1 MWSFRGANEKNKLL
15 LINYKKSLQ
24 YSNINKDTIK
34 AYQKDVYGLMLWLQD
49 KDIDTLEATVDDLS
63 EYMNSL
69 DISKGR
75 RERILVSLNR
85 FYELN
90 KKNKK
95 IKNNII
101 KEYGG
106 IREAEQIFD
115 KSIDEIIS

>member
-1 MWSFRGANEKNKLL
+1 MKHNIMWSFRGANEKNKLL

-24 YSNINKDTIK
+24 YSDVNKDTIK
-34 AYQKDVYGLMLWLQD
+34 AYQKDVYGFMIWLQN

-95 IKNNII
+95 IKINIVE
-101 KEYGG
+101 KY
-106 IREAEQIFD
+106 RTD
-115 KSIDEIIS
+115 R

>member
-24 YSNINKDTIK
+24 YNNVNENTIK
-34 AYQKDVYGLMLWLQD
+34 AYQKDVYGFMLWLQD
-49 KDIDTLEATVDDLS
+49 KDIDILEATVDDLS
-63 EYMNSL
+63 EYVDSL

-75 RERILVSLNR
+75 RERILVSLNK

-95 IKNNII
+95 NKINIVE
-101 KEYGG
+101 KY
-106 IREAEQIFD
+106 RTD
-115 KSIDEIIS
+115 R

>member
-1 MWSFRGANEKNKLL
+1 MKHNIMWSFRGANEKNKLL

-24 YSNINKDTIK
+24 YSNVSENTIK

-95 IKNNII
+95 IKINIVE
-101 KEYGG
+101 KY
-106 IREAEQIFD
+106 RTD
-115 KSIDEIIS
+115 R

>member
-1 MWSFRGANEKNKLL
+1 MKHNIMWSFRGANEKNKLL

-24 YSNINKDTIK
+24 YSNVNEDTIK
-34 AYQKDVYGLMLWLQD
+34 AYQKDVYGFMLWLQD
-49 KDIDTLEATVDDLS
+49 KDTDVLGATVDDLS
-63 EYMNSL
+63 EYMNLL

-95 IKNNII
+95 IKINIVE
-101 KEYGG
+101 KY
-106 IREAEQIFD
+106 RTD
-115 KSIDEIIS
+115 R

>member
-1 MWSFRGANEKNKLL
+1 MKHNIMWSFRGANDKNKLL

-24 YSNINKDTIK
+24 YSNVNEDTIK
-34 AYQKDVYGLMLWLQD
+34 AYQKDVYGFMLWLQD
-49 KDIDTLEATVDDLS
+49 KDTDVLGATVDDLS

-75 RERILVSLNR
+75 RGRILVSLNR

-95 IKNNII
+95 IKINIVE
-101 KEYGG
+101 KY
-106 IREAEQIFD
+106 RTD
-115 KSIDEIIS
+115 R

>member
-1 MWSFRGANEKNKLL
+1 MKHNIMWSFRGANEKNKLL

-34 AYQKDVYGLMLWLQD
+34 AYQKDVYGFMLWLQD
-49 KDIDTLEATVDDLS
+49 KDIDILEATVYDLS

-101 KEYGG
+101 KEY
-106 IREAEQIFD
+106 RTLKQL
-115 KSIDEIIS
+115 K

>member
-1 MWSFRGANEKNKLL
+1 MKHNIMWSFRGANEKNKLL

-24 YSNINKDTIK
+24 YSNVNEDTIK
-34 AYQKDVYGLMLWLQD
+34 AYQKDVYGFMLWLQD
-49 KDIDTLEATVDDLS
+49 KDIDILEATVYDLS
-63 EYMNSL
+63 KYINSL

-95 IKNNII
+95 IKINIVE
-101 KEYGG
+101 KY
-106 IREAEQIFD
+106 RTD
-115 KSIDEIIS
+115 R

>member
-1 MWSFRGANEKNKLL
+1 MKHNIMWSFRGANEKNKLL

-24 YSNINKDTIK
+24 YSNVNKDTIK
-34 AYQKDVYGLMLWLQD
+34 AYQKDVYGFMLWLQD
-49 KDIDTLEATVDDLS
+49 KDIDTLEATAGDLS

-75 RERILVSLNR
+75 RERILVSLNK

-95 IKNNII
+95 IKINIVE
-101 KEYGG
+101 KY
-106 IREAEQIFD
+106 RTD
-115 KSIDEIIS
+115 R

>member
-1 MWSFRGANEKNKLL
+1 MKHNIMWSFRGANEKNKLL

-24 YSNINKDTIK
+24 YSNINEDTIK
-34 AYQKDVYGLMLWLQD
+34 AYQKDVYGFMLWLQD
-49 KDIDTLEATVDDLS
+49 KDIDTLETTVDDLS

-101 KEYGG
+101 KEY
-106 IREAEQIFD
+106 RTLKQL
-115 KSIDEIIS
+115 K

>member
-24 YSNINKDTIK
+24 YSNVNEDTIK
-34 AYQKDVYGLMLWLQD
+34 AYQKDVYGFMLWLQD

-85 FYELN
+85 FMNLIRRI
-90 KKNKK
+90 KK
-95 IKNNII
+95 
-101 KEYGG
+101 
-106 IREAEQIFD
+106 
-115 KSIDEIIS
+115 

>member
-49 KDIDTLEATVDDLS
+49 KDIDTLEATVDDL
-63 EYMNSL
+63 
-69 DISKGR
+69 
-75 RERILVSLNR
+75 NR

-95 IKNNII
+95 IKINII
-101 KEYGG
+101 KEY
-106 IREAEQIFD
+106 RTLKQL
-115 KSIDEIIS
+115 K

>member
-34 AYQKDVYGLMLWLQD
+34 AYQKDVYGFMLWLQD
-49 KDIDTLEATVDDLS
+49 KDIDILETTVDDLS

-95 IKNNII
+95 IKINIVE
-101 KEYGG
+101 KY
-106 IREAEQIFD
+106 RTD
-115 KSIDEIIS
+115 R

>member
-1 MWSFRGANEKNKLL
+1 MKHNIMWSFRGANEKNKLL

-34 AYQKDVYGLMLWLQD
+34 AYQKDVYGFMLWLQD
-49 KDIDTLEATVDDLS
+49 KDIDILEATVYDLS
-63 EYMNSL
+63 EYMDSL

-75 RERILVSLNR
+75 RERILVSLNK

-95 IKNNII
+95 IKINIVE
-101 KEYGG
+101 KY
-106 IREAEQIFD
+106 RNR
-115 KSIDEIIS
+115 

>member
-1 MWSFRGANEKNKLL
+1 MKHNIMWSFRGANEKNKLL

-24 YSNINKDTIK
+24 YSNINEDTIK
-34 AYQKDVYGLMLWLQD
+34 AYQKDVYGFMLWLQD
-49 KDIDTLEATVDDLS
+49 KDIDTLGATVDDLS

-101 KEYGG
+101 KEY
-106 IREAEQIFD
+106 RTLKQL
-115 KSIDEIIS
+115 K

>member
-1 MWSFRGANEKNKLL
+1 MKHNIMWSFRGANEKNKLL

-34 AYQKDVYGLMLWLQD
+34 AYQKDVYGFMLWLQD
-49 KDIDTLEATVDDLS
+49 KDIDTLETTVDDLS
-63 EYMNSL
+63 EYMDSL

-75 RERILVSLNR
+75 RERILVSLNK

-95 IKNNII
+95 IKINIVE
-101 KEYGG
+101 KY
-106 IREAEQIFD
+106 RNR
-115 KSIDEIIS
+115 

>member
-1 MWSFRGANEKNKLL
+1 MKHNIMWSFRGANEKNKLL
-15 LINYKKSLQ
+15 LLNYKNSLQ

-34 AYQKDVYGLMLWLQD
+34 AYQKDVYGFMLWLQD
-49 KDIDTLEATVDDLS
+49 KDIDILEATVYDLS

-95 IKNNII
+95 IKINIVE
-101 KEYGG
+101 KY
-106 IREAEQIFD
+106 RTD
-115 KSIDEIIS
+115 R

>member
-1 MWSFRGANEKNKLL
+1 MKHNIMWSFRGANEKNKLL

-24 YSNINKDTIK
+24 YSNVNETTIK
-34 AYQKDVYGLMLWLQD
+34 AYQKDVYGFMLWLQD
-49 KDIDTLEATVDDLS
+49 KDIDTLVATEDNLS

-75 RERILVSLNR
+75 RERILVSLNK

-95 IKNNII
+95 IKINIVE
-101 KEYGG
+101 KY
-106 IREAEQIFD
+106 RTD
-115 KSIDEIIS
+115 R

>member
-24 YSNINKDTIK
+24 YSNVNENTIK
-34 AYQKDVYGLMLWLQD
+34 AYQKDVYGFMLWLQD
-49 KDIDTLEATVDDLS
+49 KDIDILETTVYDLS
-63 EYMNSL
+63 EYMDSL

-75 RERILVSLNR
+75 RERILVSLNK

-95 IKNNII
+95 IKINIVE
-101 KEYGG
+101 KY
-106 IREAEQIFD
+106 RNR
-115 KSIDEIIS
+115 

>member
-1 MWSFRGANEKNKLL
+1 MKHNIMWSFRGANEKNKLL

-34 AYQKDVYGLMLWLQD
+34 AYQKDVYGFMLWLQD
-49 KDIDTLEATVDDLS
+49 KDIDILEATVYDLS

-95 IKNNII
+95 IKINIVE
-101 KEYGG
+101 KY
-106 IREAEQIFD
+106 RTD
-115 KSIDEIIS
+115 R

>member
-24 YSNINKDTIK
+24 FSNINKDTIK
-34 AYQKDVYGLMLWLQD
+34 AYQKDVYGFMLWLQD
-49 KDIDTLEATVDDLS
+49 KDIDTLDATVDDLS

-75 RERILVSLNR
+75 RERILVSLNK

-95 IKNNII
+95 IKINIVEKYRNRQMI
-101 KEYGG
+101 K
-106 IREAEQIFD
+106 IV
-115 KSIDEIIS
+115 

>member
-1 MWSFRGANEKNKLL
+1 MKHNVMWSFRGANEKNKLL

-34 AYQKDVYGLMLWLQD
+34 AYQKDVYGFMLWLQD
-49 KDIDTLEATVDDLS
+49 KDIDILETTVDDLS

-95 IKNNII
+95 IKINIVE
-101 KEYGG
+101 KY
-106 IREAEQIFD
+106 RTD
-115 KSIDEIIS
+115 R

>member
-1 MWSFRGANEKNKLL
+1 MKHNIMWSFRGANEKNKLL

-34 AYQKDVYGLMLWLQD
+34 AYQKDVYGFMLWLQD
-49 KDIDTLEATVDDLS
+49 KDIDILEATVDDLS
-63 EYMNSL
+63 EYIDSL

-75 RERILVSLNR
+75 RERILVSLNK

-95 IKNNII
+95 IKINIVE
-101 KEYGG
+101 KY
-106 IREAEQIFD
+106 RTD
-115 KSIDEIIS
+115 R

>member
-1 MWSFRGANEKNKLL
+1 MKHNIMWSFRGANEKNKLL

-34 AYQKDVYGLMLWLQD
+34 AYQKDVYGLMLCLPD

-75 RERILVSLNR
+75 RERILVSLNK

-101 KEYGG
+101 KEY
-106 IREAEQIFD
+106 RTLKQL
-115 KSIDEIIS
+115 K

>member
-1 MWSFRGANEKNKLL
+1 MKHNIMWSFRGANEKNKLL

-34 AYQKDVYGLMLWLQD
+34 AYQKDVYGFMLWLQD
-49 KDIDTLEATVDDLS
+49 KGIDTLETTVDDLS

-95 IKNNII
+95 IKINIVE
-101 KEYGG
+101 KY
-106 IREAEQIFD
+106 RTD
-115 KSIDEIIS
+115 R

>member
-1 MWSFRGANEKNKLL
+1 MKHNIMWSFRGANEKNKLL

-34 AYQKDVYGLMLWLQD
+34 AYQKDVYGFMLWLQD
-49 KDIDTLEATVDDLS
+49 KDTDTLGATVDDLS
-63 EYMNSL
+63 EYIDSL

-95 IKNNII
+95 IKINIVE
-101 KEYGG
+101 KY
-106 IREAEQIFD
+106 RTD
-115 KSIDEIIS
+115 R

>member
-1 MWSFRGANEKNKLL
+1 MKHNIMWSFRGANEKNKLL

-24 YSNINKDTIK
+24 YSNVNENTIK

-49 KDIDTLEATVDDLS
+49 KDIDILEATVYDLS
-63 EYMNSL
+63 EYMDSL

-75 RERILVSLNR
+75 RERILVSLNK

-101 KEYGG
+101 KEY
-106 IREAEQIFD
+106 RTLKQL
-115 KSIDEIIS
+115 K

>member
-1 MWSFRGANEKNKLL
+1 MKHNIMWSFRGANEKNKLL

-34 AYQKDVYGLMLWLQD
+34 AYQKDVYGFMLWLQD
-49 KDIDTLEATVDDLS
+49 KDIDILEVTVDDLS

-95 IKNNII
+95 IKINIVE
-101 KEYGG
+101 KY
-106 IREAEQIFD
+106 RTD
-115 KSIDEIIS
+115 R